1 MKETQGEM
9 DNMLRWGIDI
19 RMDVLAVN
27 GKRNNNSFCL
37 FFLFMT

>member
-9 DNMLRWGIDI
+9 DNMLRWGKDI

-27 GKRNNNSFCL
+27 GKETIIVSVCS
-37 FFLFMT
+37 FFL